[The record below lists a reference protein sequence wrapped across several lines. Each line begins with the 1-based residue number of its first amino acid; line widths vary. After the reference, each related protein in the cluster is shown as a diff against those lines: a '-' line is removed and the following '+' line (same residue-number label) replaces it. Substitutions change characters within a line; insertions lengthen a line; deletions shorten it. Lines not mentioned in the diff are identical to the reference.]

1 MKTWEFGVFLKGNK
15 TFEPSVTHSVPEVV
29 ENNF

>member
-1 MKTWEFGVFLKGNK
+1 MKIWEFGVFLKGNK
-15 TFEPSVTHSVPEVV
+15 TFEPSVTQSVPKV